1 MSQRRDFQLQRL
13 RHGRVFVVSVY
24 SVNPNPLAL
33 LVGYRRLRLAAF
45 WWFGFLGALLTY
57 LGGTPVFGKILP
69 LKSVAEVRA
78 VGGWSDLDQHPL
90 TIDGVV
96 TYVDANRNLLV
107 VQDEAGALALDI
119 GDTKL
124 KVVPGQRIRLS
135 ATDCWPYLADLP
147 RYPDKPDRREL
158 LSQFES
164 VPTVQVDFYVARF
177 RGFIHPPVTGMYRFA
192 IASDDASVLLLGT
205 DNTPASRRSIAQV
218 HSYTRLRD
226 WNRTPEQRSTPIY
239 LEAGHAYYIEAL
251 HHQAEQSNH
260 LSVAWEGPDI
270 PLDVIPGKYLSP
282 WDTESATGGSVTAGE
297 ANAEPAR
304 GSVLREVW
312 DNVTI
317 DTTDALTS
325 PRVFDS
331 VLSASGISGVVLG
344 VGHMPEPLEVHPGQ
358 TLGERDDFRWFTV
371 EGSVGFITQAGEEL
385 TLELYDRG
393 HRVQAI
399 LPGWH
404 QDLPN
409 NLRGRTVRVT
419 GVGEFLWQDST
430 TRAVGRVWLRPSN
443 AITVTNQTPEP
454 EFSRPTTIAEIIYAN
469 PALSSDSAVRLVGRI
484 TRQEGNNIVISD
496 KGTFATS
503 TSIDG
508 VDWHPIGTRI
518 EVPMPEKV
526 LVGLAV
532 NSRVTTKASRAIF
545 TNVTGLSTS
554 PKVTDIGGT
563 TNRSGNCE
571 VSNQQFVVDGV
582 GSDIWDS
589 PDQFTFVYKE
599 LIGGGSIVTRLDSF
613 DPADPAA
620 LAGIMIR
627 ESTAPDAQFVDL
639 VRTAEPRDAITSM
652 QWRGRMR
659 GSSNRYI
666 NDSVPQTSLPL
677 WLKLE
682 RRFNALPVT
691 TKEAAN
697 LTVGDT
703 VEVVGYVT
711 MKDGHPEI
719 SAASVSRQREAEDA
733 SPATPWR
740 PLVEIARLG
749 DGDRRWGG
757 LDYFRLRGVV
767 TFCGDVLGRRYWSI
781 QDGSAATLL
790 SGRTPSNLF
799 LAKPGSYVEVVS
811 NPGWF
816 EPSNTLLADNLFQL
830 GTSAFPDP
838 VRHPGELLLPKRGEG
853 TWIELEG
860 IVRSNPSS
868 GLLEVK
874 SRGEIFTVAVPGLQI
889 DRLRGLVDAEIRV
902 RGVIVY
908 PNERERL
915 LLVPSPGFLEITKEA
930 AKDPFVCKLESSRTL
945 LAENLSNH
953 SQHRARLRG
962 FVTYADHGTIYLQD
976 DGGGIKI
983 ELESASSV
991 DVGATIEIAGFP
1003 DLGDDESVVFRH
1015 ALVKNLSSGLK
1026 VAPVFV
1032 SPADAASGRFAGQLV
1047 KIRAVVA
1054 KSLSATDA
1062 GPLELE
1068 ADQRI
1073 FRIGLP
1079 GDKAL
1084 VGVIPKGSIVEIT
1097 GVSVKEAGLPQWL
1110 HSSSPSSSILPV
1122 KMLLRGAAD
1131 VSVVQKP
1138 SWWVVK
1144 RALIIISV
1152 VGCISLIVVLWI
1164 QKLRQRVEQRTAE
1177 LNATMKKLEAEA
1189 RRSATLAERD
1199 RLAGE
1204 IHDSLEQGL
1213 NGLILQMEGMANLDS
1228 CAPEVR
1234 SGLKLACN
1242 MASFSRTEVQY
1253 AVWELQSPTLKD
1265 SELPVAVEKIM
1276 SQIAPESI
1284 KCTVKVLGSSRRLPS
1299 NVEHHLLRVV
1309 QEAVNNTVKHAAA
1322 RNVYVELVYEAN
1334 SVVLSVTDDGK
1345 GFVPEQVRTGGLGHF
1360 GLRSLRSRVG
1370 KMRATLEIISSPG
1383 NGTTIRVHVPI
1394 SDS

>member
-1 MSQRRDFQLQRL
+1 
-13 RHGRVFVVSVY
+13 V
-24 SVNPNPLAL
+24 
-33 LVGYRRLRLAAF
+33 
-45 WWFGFLGALLTY
+45 
-57 LGGTPVFGKILP
+57 
-69 LKSVAEVRA
+69 
-78 VGGWSDLDQHPL
+78 
-90 TIDGVV
+90 
-96 TYVDANRNLLV
+96 
-107 VQDEAGALALDI
+107 
-119 GDTKL
+119 
-124 KVVPGQRIRLS
+124 
-135 ATDCWPYLADLP
+135 
-147 RYPDKPDRREL
+147 
-158 LSQFES
+158 
-164 VPTVQVDFYVARF
+164 
-177 RGFIHPPVTGMYRFA
+177 
-192 IASDDASVLLLGT
+192 
-205 DNTPASRRSIAQV
+205 
-218 HSYTRLRD
+218 
-226 WNRTPEQRSTPIY
+226 
-239 LEAGHAYYIEAL
+239 
-251 HHQAEQSNH
+251 HHQAEQANH

-282 WDTESATGGSVTAGE
+282 WNT
-297 ANAEPAR
+297 EPATVSSVPIGQPNADTDR
-304 GSVLREVW
+304 GSILREVW

-317 DTTDALTS
+317 DATEVLTA

-331 VLSASGISGVVLG
+331 VLSATGISVVVLG
-344 VGHMPEPLEVHPGQ
+344 VGRMPEPLEVHLGQ
-358 TLGERDDFRWFTV
+358 AFEERDNFRWCTV
-371 EGSVGFITQAGEEL
+371 EGSVNFITQAGEEL

-404 QDLPN
+404 QDIPN

-454 EFSRPTTIAEIIYAN
+454 EFSRPTTISEIIYAN

-496 KGTFATS
+496 KGTFATF
-503 TSIDG
+503 TSVDG
-508 VDWHPIGTRI
+508 VDWRPIGTRI
-518 EVPMPEKV
+518 EVPMTEKV
-526 LVGLAV
+526 LLGLAV

-554 PKVTDIGGT
+554 PKVIDIGGA
-563 TNRSGNCE
+563 TNRNGNCE
-571 VSNQQFVVDGV
+571 VSNRQFVVDGV

-589 PDQFTFVYKE
+589 PDQFTFVYEE
-599 LIGGGSIVTRLDSF
+599 LIGSGSIVTRLDSF

-627 ESTAPDAQFVDL
+627 EGIAPDAQFVDL

-659 GSSNRYI
+659 GSGNRYI
-666 NDSVPQTSLPL
+666 NDSAPQTSLPL

-682 RRFNALPVT
+682 RRFNTLPVT

-719 SAASVSRQREAEDA
+719 SAASLTRQREAEET

-749 DGDRRWGG
+749 DGERRWGG
-757 LDYFRLRGVV
+757 LDYFRFRGVV

-799 LAKPGSYVEVVS
+799 LTKPGSYVEVVS

-816 EPSNTLLADNLFQL
+816 EPTNTLLADNLFQL
-830 GTSAFPDP
+830 GTAAYPEP

-860 IVRSNPSS
+860 TVRSSPGS

-889 DRLRGLVDAEIRV
+889 ERLRGLVDADIRV

-915 LLVPSPGFLEITKEA
+915 LLVPSPESLEIAKEA
-930 AKDPFVCKLESSRTL
+930 AKDPFACALESPRTL
-945 LAENLSNH
+945 SAEALINR
-953 SQHRARLRG
+953 SQHRTRLRG
-962 FVTYADHGTIYLQD
+962 VVTYADHGTIYLQE
-976 DGGGIKI
+976 DGGGIKV
-983 ELESASSV
+983 ELESSSSV
-991 DVGATIEIAGFP
+991 DVGSTIEIAGFP
-1003 DLGDDESVVFRH
+1003 DLGDDECVVIRH
-1015 ALVKNLSSGLK
+1015 ALMKNLPTVRK
-1026 VAPVFV
+1026 VVPVFV
-1032 SPADAASGRFAGQLV
+1032 SPAEAASGRFAGQLV
-1047 KIRAVVA
+1047 RIRAVVA
-1054 KSLSATDA
+1054 KSLGATDE
-1062 GPLELE
+1062 GPIELE

-1079 GDKAL
+1079 GGRAAF
-1084 VGVIPKGSIVEIT
+1084 GAIPKGSLVEVT
-1097 GVSVKEAGLPQWL
+1097 GVNVKEAGLPQWM
-1110 HSSSPSSSILPV
+1110 HTSSPSSSILPV
-1122 KMLLRGAAD
+1122 KLLLRGVAD
-1131 VSVVQKP
+1131 ISVVQKP

-1144 RALIIISV
+1144 RALIIISA
-1152 VGCISLIVVLWI
+1152 VGFLSLIVILWI
-1164 QKLRQRVEQRTAE
+1164 QKLRRRVAQRTAE
-1177 LNATMKKLEAEA
+1177 LKATMKKLEEEA

-1213 NGLILQMEGMANLDS
+1213 NGLILQMESTANLDS
-1228 CAPEVR
+1228 CAPEIR

-1253 AVWELQSPTLKD
+1253 AVWELQSPMLAD

-1276 SQIAPESI
+1276 SQIAPESVE
-1284 KCTVKVLGSSRRLPS
+1284 CTVKMLGASRRLPS
-1299 NVEHHLLRVV
+1299 DVEHHLLRVV

-1322 RNVYVELVYEAN
+1322 RHVCVELIYEAN
-1334 SVVLSVTDDGK
+1334 SVVLSITDDGK

-1370 KMRATLEIISSPG
+1370 KISGNLEIVSSPAK
-1383 NGTTIRVHVPI
+1383 GTTIRVRVPI
-1394 SDS
+1394 SES